1 MGEPIPPAGGS
12 GERTSAG
19 GASHQNASMPK
30 PSPHLVHVGDH
41 PVHCGFCS
49 FDRFYDRE
57 IKLNTTGMTF
67 MGLDFMNASSVG
79 LICGRCGYVM
89 EFVND
94 GLRFLD
100 PAPG

>member
-1 MGEPIPPAGGS
+1 MALISDPDNLSDGS
-12 GERTSAG
+12 VDNGSTEVYINTTT
-19 GASHQNASMPK
+19 K
-30 PSPHLVHVGDH
+30 T
-41 PVHCGFCS
+41 
-49 FDRFYDRE
+49 

-67 MGLDFMNASSVG
+67 IGLDFMNASSVG

-94 GLRFLD
+94 GLRFFD